1 MKEHNIMIS
10 AESNA
15 RLPSKASNVLKLSD
29 KGNVDGDLAITYY
42 KNIKSFREMNELYI
56 CKRMTWIII

>member
-29 KGNVDGDLAITYY
+29 KGNLDGDLTKY
-42 KNIKSFREMNELYI
+42 SL
-56 CKRMTWIII
+56 